1 MNIKHKL
8 IRWIG
13 TTWVMTFV
21 IIQVVSSVYGA
32 FNTVPTK
39 KFPTLDE
46 VEMSTYNESSFELH
60 LKFSNNVGAID
71 ETQEG
76 RYNMAG
82 YNDANLTK
90 FHLYAAGDEGGTEV
104 PITVTPHPET
114 AKQTD
119 ESKYFYV
126 FGTDLNQNTTYTL
139 VIDEDLYANMGN
151 SLGVSYHVTIC
162 LAEDPPVVD
171 WGPDG
176 ELPTN
181 TVVIDP
187 LYLKSAS
194 IENNQTDVPLT
205 PSIVLSFSYNVS
217 GPEML
222 SYNEGCFFLFQGAS
236 YVDVAVAEGESVND
250 FVMTPTQPLAEGT
263 EYKIVVI
270 KELTARN
277 GSTMASPVN
286 LYFTTR
292 SSGGTQ
298 EEQPEE
304 TGTPDDIYFSDL
316 IGHWAATEIN
326 TLTDYGILNGYSD
339 ATFRPDQSVSRAEMA
354 KILVLAFDLQS
365 DTDVA
370 FPDTA
375 GHWAQGYISTAAACG
390 VTTGADGLYLPDDA
404 ITREQFVVM
413 LTRAAGLTMPA
424 DAEAT
429 AFQDADTISSWAKDA
444 TDIAA
449 ALGLVSGYS
458 DHTFRPQQA
467 LTRAEACKLLFGVL
481 G

>member
-1 MNIKHKL
+1 MI
-8 IRWIG
+8 
-13 TTWVMTFV
+13 FV
-21 IIQVVSSVYGA
+21 ITQVVSSVYGA
-32 FNTVPTK
+32 YNTVPTK
-39 KFPTLDE
+39 KYPAIDE
-46 VEMSTYNESSFELH
+46 VEMAAYTESSFELH

-90 FHLYAAGDEGGTEV
+90 FHLYVAGDEGGTEV

-119 ESKYFYV
+119 ESKYFYI
-126 FGTDLNQNTTYTL
+126 FGTELDQNTTYTL

-162 LAEDPPVVD
+162 LAENPPVVE

-187 LYLKSAS
+187 LYMKSASIGDMS
-194 IENNQTDVPLT
+194 IENNQTDVSLT
-205 PSIVLSFSYNVS
+205 PSIVMTFSYNVS

-222 SYNEGCFFLFQGAS
+222 SYNNGCFFLFQDAS
-236 YVDVAVAEGESVND
+236 YVKVTVEAGETVND
-250 FVMTPTQPLAEGT
+250 FVMTPVEPLTEGT

-270 KELTARN
+270 KELSARN

-286 LYFTTR
+286 LYFTTL
-292 SSGGTQ
+292 SSGETQ
-298 EEQPEE
+298 EAPPEE
-304 TGTPDDIYFSDL
+304 SATPDDIYFSDL
-316 IGHWAATEIN
+316 SGHWAANEIN

-390 VTTGADGLYLPDDA
+390 VSTGADGLYLPDEA

-413 LTRAAGLTMPA
+413 LVRAAGLTMPA
-424 DAEAT
+424 DAETT
-429 AFQDADTISSWAKDA
+429 AFQDADTISSWAKDS
-444 TDIAA
+444 TDITA

-458 DHTFRPQQA
+458 DQTFRPQQA

-481 G
+481 V